1 MLFSNKLS
9 AINRVRARCT
19 LYIVNLHS
27 FIRCGKQKIEMK
39 TPGDIKKIN
48 TFDPSDDAT
57 IKLYSLDQTSWTHR
71 QLGGVVKI
79 IFIPQAS

>member
-1 MLFSNKLS
+1 
-9 AINRVRARCT
+9 
-19 LYIVNLHS
+19 
-27 FIRCGKQKIEMK
+27 MK